1 MAEDKMSKPGQMAL
15 VALKNQNQSLA
26 QFKKP
31 AAPVQKK
38 KSKKIILTEEKY
50 LSVSL
55 KLKFCAI
62 IISNYVINLQE
73 LGKIIQR
80 DFFPDLEKL
89 KAQNEYLDAIASN
102 NIAKLREIY
111 SKYSSKR
118 RPMFN
123 DTPATFDTPMSS
135 IPNSSPMPPQSVRSN
150 ESAKTTSSKRSIGD
164 HHSLDSFFEKYT
176 SEDNQSFE
184 EIIEAAEE
192 RLKQKFAILYS
203 AEDESSKILQN
214 ALELPGFEKQF
225 QAIDRPNKLDTWTYK
240 NKNYLMYTPAGVD
253 FTKEEKIEMA
263 KRKQEIEHN
272 NTRLIINPFNDSKN
286 KEAITEASKN
296 NIRGNPEK
304 VGLDG
309 KTLDEQTPH
318 IRGFSFVKSPS
329 PCPSIV
335 DSSPLMT
342 WGEIEG
348 TPFRLDA
355 SDTPIRST
363 STVGPSF
370 RIAET
375 SKREALA
382 LQLAESVGEKHRAK
396 KMKAIEAAK
405 RNMCASPQVRNSLDR
420 LTSMSPGARRLASV
434 NRVRDSWATPSPK
447 VSNKSTPLVRIN
459 TPSMAPS
466 TSTDKPM
473 NTEPLY
479 ASPEST
485 ESTLTDN
492 LLDIPKSSSKRLRAA
507 DFF

>member
-1 MAEDKMSKPGQMAL
+1 MAQDQQKKSTQL
-15 VALKNQNQSLA
+15 VLANLKNQNQA
-26 QFKKP
+26 MQVFKR
-31 AAPVQKK
+31 PVVPLQKK
-38 KSKKIILTEEKY
+38 KSKKVILSEEKY
-50 LSVSL
+50 LS
-55 KLKFCAI
+55 
-62 IISNYVINLQE
+62 E

-102 NIAKLREIY
+102 NISKLREIY

-118 RPMFN
+118 RPAFN
-123 DTPATFDTPMSS
+123 ETPLTFDTPASS
-135 IPNSSPMPPQSVRSN
+135 IPDSTPLPPSVRSN
-150 ESAKTTSSKRSIGD
+150 DSSKTTSSKRSIGD
-164 HHSLDSFFEKYT
+164 NHSLDSFFGKYT

-192 RLKQKFAILYS
+192 KLKQKFAILYE
-203 AEDESSKILQN
+203 AENSSSSILQN
-214 ALELPGFEKQF
+214 ALELPGFERQF
-225 QAIDRPNKLDTWTYK
+225 TAVERPNKLDMWTYK
-240 NKNYLMYTPAGVD
+240 NKNYLMYTPEGVD
-253 FTKEEKIEMA
+253 FTQDEKVEMA
-263 KRKQEIEHN
+263 KRRQEIDHS
-272 NTRLIINPFNDSKN
+272 NTRLIVNPFDETKN

-309 KTLDEQTPH
+309 RSLDHTTPQ

-355 SDTPIRST
+355 GDSCYNST
-363 STVGPSF
+363 ISGPSF

-382 LQLAESVGEKHRAK
+382 HQLAESVGEKHRA
-396 KMKAIEAAK
+396 MKTKAMEAAK

-420 LTSMSPGARRLASV
+420 LASMSPAARRLTSAT
-434 NRVRDSWATPSPK
+434 RIKDSWATPSPK
-447 VSNKSTPLVRIN
+447 RSNKPTPLVRIN
-459 TPSMAPS
+459 TPSLPTTSKAAPEPQFLP
-466 TSTDKPM
+466 TDI
-473 NTEPLY
+473 
-479 ASPEST
+479 PET
-485 ESTLTDN
+485 NLTDN
-492 LLDIPKSSSKRLRAA
+492 LLDIPSSASKRLRAS